1 MTDDPRIQVV
11 RDIFAAWSSGDA
23 DAPERFFHPDAVL
36 EDIEGGKHTGWSN
49 IREFFAN
56 GLKKFPDLVLLPE
69 RFWTSDSGVAL
80 TWTMSASLTD
90 ASLGAEHVGKRWSS
104 PGMSFIEFD
113 GDRVRLEV
121 DYHTRSQ
128 ILKSLSAQ

>member
-1 MTDDPRIQVV
+1 MADDPRIQTV

-36 EDIEGGKHTGWSN
+36 DDIEGGAHHGWPD
-49 IREFFAN
+49 IRAFFAA
-56 GLKKFPDLVLLPE
+56 GLVHWPDLVLVPE
-69 RFWTSDSGVAL
+69 RFWINDGGVAL
-80 TWTMSASLTD
+80 TWTMSATIHD
-90 ASLGAEHVGKRWSS
+90 ERFGARHQGKQWHS
-104 PGMSFIEFD
+104 PGMSFIDFD

-128 ILKSLSAQ
+128 VMKSLEA